1 MQGRLAA
8 ALMAGSERVAAWAD
22 LLDEI
27 NVFPVADGDT
37 GRNLKISLAPLI
49 NPDGSTANR
58 CRQLV
63 TAATG
68 NSGNIAAA
76 FLSGFLSTID
86 GQPFD
91 RAVSAGRV
99 AAWKAVAD
107 PKPGTMLT
115 IFDVLDEALHAWPD
129 APRKDDGEHVV
140 SILDR
145 AVRSTPDLLP
155 ALKAAGV
162 VDAGALGVFIFFEG
176 LFRRLLEDEARLLPV
191 TRRFDGLL
199 QVAVNG
205 VNGDLSGYCINT
217 ILNPSSDAVARDITA
232 DLGDSVVTIADGNR
246 LRVHLHTSDQDR
258 TRDRLERLGQ
268 VVDWQAEPL
277 AIDTFFHWPKGERQ
291 TVRVMTDAAGSL
303 SRAEA
308 KALGVILLES
318 YLIVDDARIP
328 ETLVAPHRLYDAMA
342 AGRPVST
349 AQASAFGR
357 CQSYESALAR
367 HGQVL
372 YLSVGSVYTGNYAT
386 ASRWREESDQADRFA
401 VMDTGAASGRLG
413 LIARLVA
420 GFARSAGSLAQ
431 VSAFAAAAVQ
441 HCGELLF
448 LDQLKF
454 LVAGGRLSRSKG
466 FFGDLLGIK
475 PVISPR
481 PEGAVKVGSVRK
493 ASEQVDFSLDYLKK
507 RFSSADRPTL
517 LLQFSDNATRVN
529 ARIRPA
535 LEQQFPR
542 ARIMVSPLSLTSGA
556 HMGPGTWGVAFCPE
570 LSGAWGQSQAINH

>member
-1 MQGRLAA
+1 MQGCLAA

-49 NPDGSTANR
+49 NSDGSTASR

-76 FLSGFLSTID
+76 FLSGFLSTAD
-86 GQPFD
+86 VQPFD
-91 RAVSAGRV
+91 RAVSAGRA

-115 IFDVLDEALHAWPD
+115 IFDVLDDALRSWPD
-129 APRKDDGEHVV
+129 TPHKDDGDRVV
-140 SILDR
+140 DILDQ
-145 AVRSTPDLLP
+145 AVRSTPELLP

-176 LFRRLLEDEARLLPV
+176 LFRRLLDDEGRLYPV
-191 TRRFDGLL
+191 THRFEGLL
-199 QVAVNG
+199 QVAGNG
-205 VNGDLSGYCINT
+205 GGGDFSGYCINT
-217 ILNPSSDAVARDITA
+217 ILKPSSDAGAGAITA
-232 DLGDSVVTIADGNR
+232 DLGDSVVAVADGDR
-246 LRVHLHTSDQDR
+246 LRVHLHTSDQER

-277 AIDTFFHWPKGERQ
+277 ATDPALRWPKEQ
-291 TVRVMTDAAGSL
+291 TQAVRVMTDAAGSL
-303 SRAEA
+303 SRVEA
-308 KALGVILLES
+308 RALGIILLDS

-328 ETLVAPHRLYDAMA
+328 ETLVEPHRLYDAMA

-367 HGQVL
+367 HGRVL
-372 YLSVGSVYTGNYAT
+372 YLAVGSVYTGNFAT
-386 ASRWREESDQADRFA
+386 ASRWRENSGQTDRFA
-401 VMDTGAASGRLG
+401 VLDTGAASGRLG
-413 LIARLVA
+413 LIVRLVA
-420 GFARSAGSLAQ
+420 DFARTTDSLAQ
-431 VSAFAAAAVQ
+431 VSAFATAAVER
-441 HCGELLF
+441 CGELLF

-466 FFGDLLGIK
+466 FFGDLFGVK

-481 PEGAVKVGSVRK
+481 PEGAVKVGSVHK
-493 ASEQVDFSLDYLKK
+493 ASEQVDFALDYLKK
-507 RFSSADRPTL
+507 RFSSADNPTL
-517 LLQFSDNATRVN
+517 LLQFSDNQARIDE
-529 ARIRPA
+529 RIRPA
-535 LEQQFPR
+535 LQQAFPR
-542 ARIMVSPLSLTSGA
+542 ARIMISPLSLTSGA
-556 HMGPGTWGVAFCPE
+556 HMGPGTWGVAFCTDP
-570 LSGAWGQSQAINH
+570 SGG